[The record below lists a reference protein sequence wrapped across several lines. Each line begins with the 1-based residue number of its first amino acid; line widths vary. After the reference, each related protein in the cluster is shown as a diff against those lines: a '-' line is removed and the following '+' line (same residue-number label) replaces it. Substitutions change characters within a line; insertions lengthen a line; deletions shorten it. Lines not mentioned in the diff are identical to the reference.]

1 MYLPIITPTAILIN
15 EFWHIVTEKAI
26 TDRIVADSN
35 EGVNPTELCDTA
47 VRDIAT
53 GLSRGTVIVKLDE
66 DQVRDLLEGNRQA
79 SWICDLQSTLQDM
92 VDAGQIS
99 VLRTFDCEGV
109 ITVEVEVSEQNLEAK
124 DADDAMNIFMEN
136 VQGDWESYQ
145 EGESFDGWR
154 QHPEITGAD

>member
-1 MYLPIITPTAILIN
+1 M
-15 EFWHIVTEKAI
+15 
-26 TDRIVADSN
+26 
-35 EGVNPTELCDTA
+35 
-47 VRDIAT
+47 
-53 GLSRGTVIVKLDE
+53 VKLDE
-66 DQVRDLLEGNRQA
+66 DQVRDLLEGNRQG
-79 SWICDLQSTLQDM
+79 SWICDLQSTLQGM
-92 VDAGQIS
+92 VDSGQIS

-154 QHPEITGAD
+154 QHPEITESD